1 MAGVTA
7 ASALGSVPISTVRYA
22 GADGTSP
29 LTPSPD
35 RQAAGLEALTP
46 RLPWLYMPNTA
57 QNQED
62 MGMEGLRGVIVTG
75 SVVALMATV
84 VAAEAVE
91 VRVRCD
97 YRAGARERTKV
108 SVDGKDLVGG
118 DYQASVDGVPS
129 PVFTVTPPAD
139 EFEAGFDSIPANI
152 RAGATA
158 IPASAGRHGVS
169 VVVVGPD
176 VSFSQTVPCPG
187 QATQV
192 AP

>member
-1 MAGVTA
+1 MKGFRRAIVMG
-7 ASALGSVPISTVRYA
+7 SA
-22 GADGTSP
+22 
-29 LTPSPD
+29 
-35 RQAAGLEALTP
+35 
-46 RLPWLYMPNTA
+46 
-57 QNQED
+57 
-62 MGMEGLRGVIVTG
+62 
-75 SVVALMATV
+75 VALMATV

-91 VRVRCD
+91 LRVRCD

-139 EFEAGFDSIPANI
+139 EFEADFDSNRANI

-158 IPASAGRHGVS
+158 IPASAGRNGVS
-169 VVVVGPD
+169 VVVAGPD
-176 VSFSQTVPCPG
+176 VSFSQTIPCPS
-187 QATQV
+187 QVTQV